1 VLSVQQEVD
10 LPQRAAQHRGE
21 HRSCLRWLDGRK
33 CGAGTVDS
41 SQVIDFLL
49 AATPCQCLVPFVT
62 LSSRQE
68 PFLTPGSPAPRSSR
82 FNSLTPRPAPDRQ
95 RDPHAA
101 TREVAPPACRFSTE
115 TTPVKAERE
124 RRRSSQAVVGGAC
137 RLTTPSHA
145 LCRCDARGLTA
156 HTHQIRRGEPC
167 TTRVRGKG
175 E

>member
-1 VLSVQQEVD
+1 M
-10 LPQRAAQHRGE
+10 
-21 HRSCLRWLDGRK
+21 
-33 CGAGTVDS
+33 DS

-124 RRRSSQAVVGGAC
+124 RRRSSQAVVGGCVPPNDTVAC
-137 RLTTPSHA
+137 SLSLRRAGADSAHAPDTTW
-145 LCRCDARGLTA
+145 
-156 HTHQIRRGEPC
+156 
-167 TTRVRGKG
+167 
-175 E
+175 